1 MCVFVEFVF
10 RQHVVVQTIGSR
22 GTCREE
28 MPASPWTLRIIMQV
42 CGHGSVSDDD
52 ADTYMVELAGKK
64 TTFQIIFKSDVIIS
78 VCPN

>member
-1 MCVFVEFVF
+1 
-10 RQHVVVQTIGSR
+10 
-22 GTCREE
+22 

-52 ADTYMVELAGKK
+52 ADTYIVELAGME